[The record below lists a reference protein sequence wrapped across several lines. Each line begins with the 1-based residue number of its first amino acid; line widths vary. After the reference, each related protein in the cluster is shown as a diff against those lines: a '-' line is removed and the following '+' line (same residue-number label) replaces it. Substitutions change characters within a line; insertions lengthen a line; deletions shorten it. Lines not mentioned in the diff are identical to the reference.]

1 MLKFSLKNPY
11 RGIILIGLFL
21 RLLWA
26 IAVPVVPLSDSNAYD
41 VFAQNLAKGNGFG
54 WGVNDLTAYWPP
66 GTSFI
71 YAIFYKIFGH
81 TYWPIIIFNLLIA
94 AATIWVTMY
103 LAEKWFNQQIAI
115 LTGFILAFWP
125 AQIQFTTVLA
135 SELIFT
141 VLIMVALWLWLEEK
155 FSLRS
160 RAIGV
165 GVIMAAAC
173 YVRPTALL
181 IPFLLLCFRIFRTRE
196 IFKTV
201 TATLVMLIV
210 MAIIIAPWSYRNTQL
225 FGEFTLISTNSGPVL
240 WMGNN
245 PNSTGEYMELPA
257 ETEGMN
263 QAQRNQYLKSLAK
276 QHIKEQPLL
285 FIQRCLL
292 RLIDTHSRESI
303 GVVWNEAGLTERYGS
318 GILLP
323 LKIINQLYWL
333 PALGLGLIGIVILG
347 KKYGWLTM
355 LTHPAVVIWGYF
367 AGVHTVII
375 SQDRYHFPSVPMIAI
390 LAAVALASGLDLKNK
405 LLPEKSL
412 DSQ

>member
-1 MLKFSLKNPY
+1 MLKNPLKNPY

-21 RLLWA
+21 RVLWA
-26 IAVPVVPLSDSNAYD
+26 IAVPVVPVSDSNAYD

-54 WGVNDLTAYWPP
+54 WGVNELTAYWPP

-81 TYWPIIIFNLLIA
+81 TYWPIILFNLLVA
-94 AATIWVTMY
+94 AGTIWVTMY
-103 LAEKWFNQQIAI
+103 LAEKWFDRRIAI

-141 VLIMVALWLWLEEK
+141 VLLMVGLWLWLEEK
-155 FSLRS
+155 FTLRS
-160 RAIGV
+160 RSIGV

-181 IPFLLLCFRIFRTRE
+181 IPFLLLFFRVLKTRE

-201 TATLVMLIV
+201 TATLVMFII

-225 FGEFTLISTNSGPVL
+225 FGQFTLLSTNSGAVL

-245 PNSTGEYMELPA
+245 ANSTGGYMQLP
-257 ETEGMN
+257 EEVEGMN
-263 QAQRNQYLKSLAK
+263 QAQKNQYLKSLARE
-276 QHIKEQPLL
+276 HIKEKPLL
-285 FIQRCLL
+285 FIQRCII

-303 GVVWNEAGLTERYGS
+303 GVAWNEKGLVSRYGS

-323 LKIINQLYWL
+323 LKMINQLYWL

-347 KKYGWLTM
+347 KQYGWLTM
-355 LTHPAVVIWGYF
+355 LTHPTVVIWGYL

-390 LAAVALASGLDLKNK
+390 LAAIALAYGLDLKAK
-405 LLPEKSL
+405 LPQGESL
-412 DSQ
+412 NNE

>member
-1 MLKFSLKNPY
+1 MLKNPLKNPY

-26 IAVPVVPLSDSNAYD
+26 IAVPVVPVSDSNAYD

-54 WGVNDLTAYWPP
+54 WGVNELTAYWPP

-71 YAIFYKIFGH
+71 YAIFYKILGH
-81 TYWPIIIFNLLIA
+81 SYWPIILFNLLVA
-94 AATIWVTMY
+94 AGTIWVTMY
-103 LAEKWFNQQIAI
+103 LAEKWFDRRIAI

-141 VLIMVALWLWLEEK
+141 ILLMVGLWLWLEEK
-155 FSLRS
+155 FTLRS

-181 IPFLLLCFRIFRTRE
+181 IPFLLLFFRVIKTRE

-201 TATLVMLIV
+201 TATLVMFLI

-225 FGEFTLISTNSGPVL
+225 FGQFTLLSTNSGAVL

-245 PNSTGEYMELPA
+245 PNSTGGYMQLP
-257 ETEGMN
+257 EEVEGMN
-263 QAQRNQYLKSLAK
+263 QAQKNQYLKSLARE
-276 QHIKEQPLL
+276 HIKEKPLL
-285 FIQRCLL
+285 FIQRCII
-292 RLIDTHSRESI
+292 RLIDTHNRESI
-303 GVVWNEAGLTERYGS
+303 GVAWNEKGLVSRYGS

-347 KKYGWLTM
+347 KQYGWLTM
-355 LTHPAVVIWGYF
+355 LTHPTVVIWGYL
-367 AGVHTVII
+367 AGVHAVII

-390 LAAVALASGLDLKNK
+390 LAALALAYGLDLKAK
-405 LLPEKSL
+405 LPQGESVN
-412 DSQ
+412 QE